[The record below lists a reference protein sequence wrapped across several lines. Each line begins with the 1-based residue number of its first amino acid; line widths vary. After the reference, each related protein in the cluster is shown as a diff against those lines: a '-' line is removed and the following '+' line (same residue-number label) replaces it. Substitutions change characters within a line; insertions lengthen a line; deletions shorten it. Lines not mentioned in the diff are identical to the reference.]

1 MKTDKEI
8 FEFHKKNEFE
18 KYTNYQEKEKIEDF
32 IQKSNTETSRKLEV
46 LRASGLSDE
55 VITILA
61 PMLLSYTAE
70 VKNLAKSKS
79 KK

>member
-1 MKTDKEI
+1 MLFKRKEYDSLLAEQNKKRE
-8 FEFHKKNEFE
+8 EFIATHNAENAK
-18 KYTNYQEKEKIEDF
+18 
-32 IQKSNTETSRKLEV
+32 KLEV

-61 PMLLSYTAE
+61 PMLLSSTFAE

>member
-1 MKTDKEI
+1 MNKI
-8 FEFHKKNEFE
+8 
-18 KYTNYQEKEKIEDF
+18 EKEKIEKF
-32 IQKSNTETSRKLEV
+32 IQKSNLETARKLEV

-61 PMLLSYTAE
+61 PMLLSSTFAE